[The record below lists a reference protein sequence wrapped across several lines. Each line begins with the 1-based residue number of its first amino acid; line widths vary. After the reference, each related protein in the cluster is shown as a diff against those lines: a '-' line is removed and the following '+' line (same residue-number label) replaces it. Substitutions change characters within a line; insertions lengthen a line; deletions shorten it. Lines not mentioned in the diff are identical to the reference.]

1 MARVVLDASAI
12 LAVFLHEPG
21 WDAVAEQMREA
32 AISAVNFAEVLS
44 TLSDHKAPDEVVQ
57 MARRALQHLVVPF
70 DHAMAL
76 RTAELRR
83 ATRTRGLSLGDRACL
98 ALALTESL
106 PVLTADRQWRDLGL
120 RLDIRVIR

>member
-1 MARVVLDASAI
+1 VARVVLDASAI

-21 WDAVAEQMREA
+21 WDVVADHMREA

-44 TLSDHKAPDEVVQ
+44 KLSDRKAPDEVVQ
-57 MARRALQHLVVPF
+57 MARRAIQHLVVPF

-76 RTAELRR
+76 RAADLRR
-83 ATRTRGLSLGDRACL
+83 STRARGLSLGDRACL

-106 PVLTADRQWRDLGL
+106 PVLTAARPWRDLGL
-120 RLDIRVIR
+120 PLDIRIIR